1 VTALGGVRFRY
12 DRNDVA
18 VPAALQEAER
28 TAKEPDMN
36 NVSKAILVAM
46 TLTALAGNAPAAD
59 LSPDWMTDEGG
70 VLELKLAHDDKGR
83 PDGAPE
89 RKGGVENYDHT
100 EQTEAVH

>member
-1 VTALGGVRFRY
+1 
-12 DRNDVA
+12 
-18 VPAALQEAER
+18 
-28 TAKEPDMN
+28 
-36 NVSKAILVAM
+36 
-46 TLTALAGNAPAAD
+46 
-59 LSPDWMTDEGG
+59 MTDEGG